1 MPTPMPIGG
10 RSQSVAVGPTVPF
23 VFRRRSQTGPVGSRT
38 LSGNAVYRVNR
49 GIEGSNPSRSVSVM
63 SQAWIQPVVATASAS
78 LAKGLVVAAGVEDEF
93 AEDEFAE
100 E

>member
-1 MPTPMPIGG
+1 
-10 RSQSVAVGPTVPF
+10 
-23 VFRRRSQTGPVGSRT
+23 
-38 LSGNAVYRVNR
+38 
-49 GIEGSNPSRSVSVM
+49 M